1 MLLEQLFVITGSLGV
16 APHMLPGSPD
26 LPNALTSG
34 SQVSSLPTQGTLND
48 SSNNLQ
54 PLMQRAQAF
63 LSSWAVSNAN
73 QRQQEANEAGPNE
86 NAVNDQRADRVEP
99 QVAQQVIVFDNAMR
113 NNARQDEEAEGVENM
128 DIIDRFYMLFRLC
141 LFVGLCFAYSSLD
154 KAVIVFSVAAYVY
167 IYNVYRRYAVAE
179 RLMQARRS
187 QQNQQIDQGSSN
199 NPVNESD
206 SQQNQSVSE
215 PSSSEVQT
223 RANMPNEQEPRL
235 TRITAHLR
243 TAAGISY
250 QFFSALISS
259 IIPEQPPPLHLD

>member
-1 MLLEQLFVITGSLGV
+1 
-16 APHMLPGSPD
+16 
-26 LPNALTSG
+26 
-34 SQVSSLPTQGTLND
+34 
-48 SSNNLQ
+48 
-54 PLMQRAQAF
+54 MQRAQAF